1 MSEELGILER
11 FEEKPELK
19 KEKCWTVEMELYK
32 GKIVHL
38 CKVEDTHKAANEIHK
53 HMGEG
58 YIQDGKIIKTYILK
72 CNGNTVAIRRL
83 IFDNFN
89 EEWYDNFLRVLFDG
103 DLLKDELGK
112 SGREVEPCL
121 YNNCYYTGWSRVIG

>member
-1 MSEELGILER
+1 MSKELGILER
-11 FEEKPELK
+11 FEEPE
-19 KEKCWTVEMELYK
+19 KEKCWTVEMELSK
-32 GKIVHL
+32 GEIVEL
-38 CKVEDTHKAANEIHK
+38 CKVEDTHKAANEIEK
-53 HMGEG
+53 HMGKG
-58 YIQDGKIIKTYILK
+58 YTQDGKIIKTYILK

-112 SGREVEPCL
+112 YGREVEPYL
-121 YNNCYYTGWSRVIG
+121 YNNCYYTGWIRVIG